1 MPTTRAAAAK
11 KASTSGS
18 VDSPTTDSSLLPDV
32 PATKQQQQQLHSP
45 QRLKTVLAAAV
56 FIDLFAVSL
65 IVPMLPVRMKELGM
79 NPVAIGTLSSIYS
92 AAQIVGGLGLG
103 VLGDRLEDRRTV
115 RSTKKACNSSTMAI
129 LAPIALLTACL
140 LGRECCAYYLFSS
153 HGNLHCS

>member
-32 PATKQQQQQLHSP
+32 PATKQQQQQLPHSP

-115 RSTKKACNSSTMAI
+115 RSTKSLQLVHHGHFGSDCTAWSGVLCV
-129 LAPIALLTACL
+129 LFVFIAW
-140 LGRECCAYYLFSS
+140 
-153 HGNLHCS
+153 